1 MTLEDW
7 IEAKRL
13 EAEMSATNGLE
24 LPDLIEGYEARM
36 ALEEALAFGGVPKET
51 HND

>member
-1 MTLEDW
+1 MTFQDW

-13 EAEMSATNGLE
+13 EAESLATDRLE

-36 ALEEALAFGGVPKET
+36 ALEEALGVEL
-51 HND
+51 